1 MSSEERLN
9 GLKKFAA
16 QVTGLEDPRLQLVS
30 GDASFRKYYR
40 AEGRIFV
47 DAPPATEKNAEFV
60 EYSGIYRRA
69 GINVPEVLQADLE
82 QGYLCITDLG
92 STMFSQYHTP
102 QNEESLYS
110 MACDLAVRISQI
122 EHSFP
127 IYDRPFIER
136 ELQIFSD
143 WYVGAH
149 AGIELTPAEQN
160 VWSSVCEM
168 LVQNDLQQPT
178 GTMHRDFHC
187 RNIMITDNEQLAVID
202 FQDTVTGPVTYDL
215 VSLLKDCYVT
225 LEPSLRERLTARAYE
240 KLRAAGTVDC
250 SLEQFTEFMDLT
262 GMQRHLKAIGIFC
275 RLLYRDGR
283 DGYLQYLPRTFGYV
297 AETAAKYPQFRDF
310 ASLLADRFT
319 KR

>member
-1 MSSEERLN
+1 
-9 GLKKFAA
+9 
-16 QVTGLEDPRLQLVS
+16 
-30 GDASFRKYYR
+30 
-40 AEGRIFV
+40 
-47 DAPPATEKNAEFV
+47 
-60 EYSGIYRRA
+60 
-69 GINVPEVLQADLE
+69 
-82 QGYLCITDLG
+82 
-92 STMFSQYHTP
+92 
-102 QNEESLYS
+102 
-110 MACDLAVRISQI
+110 
-122 EHSFP
+122 
-127 IYDRPFIER
+127 
-136 ELQIFSD
+136 
-143 WYVGAH
+143 
-149 AGIELTPAEQN
+149 
-160 VWSSVCEM
+160 
-168 LVQNDLQQPT
+168 
-178 GTMHRDFHC
+178 MHRDFHC